1 MTKILCKKFGFS
13 ASVIERSN
21 PLGVGMYLFLIRNES
36 CYLRDGKL
44 LDKRAANVGK
54 FRPPKLQ

>member
-21 PLGVGMYLFLIRNES
+21 PLGAGMSRFLIRNES

-44 LDKRAANVGK
+44 LDKRAANVGN
-54 FRPPKLQ
+54 FCPLKLQ